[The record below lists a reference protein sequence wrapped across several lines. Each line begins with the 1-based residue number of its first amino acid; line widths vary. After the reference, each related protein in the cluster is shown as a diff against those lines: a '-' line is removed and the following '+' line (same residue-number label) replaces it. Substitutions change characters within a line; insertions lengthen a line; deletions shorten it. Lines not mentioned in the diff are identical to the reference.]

1 MDISFHT
8 EEGRFNYRVCAVIV
22 KGGRLLIMKDD
33 ALPYYYL
40 PGGRVKLRETAEEAL
55 VREMS
60 EELGAAVRPVRP
72 LWLNQ
77 AFFTE
82 DVTKEFYHEI
92 CLYYLAE
99 HIRSFY
105 F

>member
-40 PGGRVKLRETAEEAL
+40 PGGRVKLRKPVEEAL

-60 EELGAAVRPVRP
+60 GS
-72 LWLNQ
+72 
-77 AFFTE
+77 
-82 DVTKEFYHEI
+82 
-92 CLYYLAE
+92 LAP
-99 HIRSFY
+99 RCGPSGPSG
-105 F
+105 